1 MRILFI
7 HQNFPGQF
15 VHLAAALKSNGHDV
29 LALTANSNLNKT
41 NLPTVRYRWQPRYID
56 KSVTRLGTH
65 YVQMAERGEVVVQA
79 CRELVDRNAWIPD
92 LIVGHPGWGET
103 LFVKDVWPNAKTLLY
118 GEFYYRSRGLD
129 TDFDS
134 EFYRESLS
142 SQVWVTSRQA
152 AMLHAIGEADAVLS
166 PTHWQASTFPEIVKP
181 RLHVIHDGINT
192 DAIAPSPDASVML
205 PGTSVRFNRGDE
217 LLTFINRNL
226 EPYRGFHIFMRALP
240 KVLAARPNAQV
251 VIVGGDDVSYG
262 NRAASGKSWKE
273 QILSEI
279 GSQLDPGRVHFTGR
293 VPYKTFL
300 DLMRVT
306 RVHAYL
312 TVPFVLS
319 WSMLE
324 AMSAGALVIGSRTAP
339 VEEVIEH
346 GQNGLLVD
354 FFDVSAWVDN
364 LTSALADPER
374 FEALRLAG
382 RRTVVDHYDLH
393 RICLPRQLE
402 LVETLLRKGGTRHS
416 WNL

>member
-1 MRILFI
+1 
-7 HQNFPGQF
+7 
-15 VHLAAALKSNGHDV
+15 
-29 LALTANSNLNKT
+29 
-41 NLPTVRYRWQPRYID
+41 
-56 KSVTRLGTH
+56 
-65 YVQMAERGEVVVQA
+65 
-79 CRELVDRNAWIPD
+79 
-92 LIVGHPGWGET
+92 
-103 LFVKDVWPNAKTLLY
+103 
-118 GEFYYRSRGLD
+118 
-129 TDFDS
+129 
-134 EFYRESLS
+134 
-142 SQVWVTSRQA
+142 
-152 AMLHAIGEADAVLS
+152 
-166 PTHWQASTFPEIVKP
+166 
-181 RLHVIHDGINT
+181 
-192 DAIAPSPDASVML
+192 ML

-293 VPYKTFL
+293 VPYTTFL